1 MVVALV
7 VARRPEYKTRLIVS
21 IAHCFF
27 DRPAPREVAVAEIRP
42 FRGIRYNEGRYAD
55 LSAVLAPAH
64 DAVSP
69 AEYHLLCR
77 KSTRNAVQLTVKQPR
92 GAPAPHLYGNAARVL
107 ETWLSDET
115 LVQDQAPAIYVLDQ
129 EFETGGE
136 RLTRRSCIVGLRLEA
151 FGKGCVFAH
160 QETMPGPEGK
170 DRLELL
176 KATRMNMVPVLALY
190 SDDDG
195 SVRTLL
201 DDATQLEP
209 VAMGIG
215 TDGVKNVVRAVYH
228 HSLIGRLA
236 KALEDKYIVVADGHH
251 SYEAALAYR
260 DRCRHRRGVP
270 SFDEPHEFIAAALVA
285 TTDAGWSIRPLH
297 RIVRGLAGFKPGQF
311 FALAAA
317 AYDIEKAPPDAAGIL
332 KRLSELRDQCAF
344 GIVTRAGSMVL
355 VRKSDTAPSSERPAR
370 VDMRILHDEL
380 FGELLSLNASSPDVA
395 EQITYTAD
403 ADECVAAVKRR
414 KGDLAV
420 LVNPARMADLEAA
433 ALAGEKMPPNS
444 AAFHPGVPGGIV
456 IAPLI

>member
-7 VARRPEYKTRLIVS
+7 AARRLEYRTRLIVS

-27 DRPAPREVAVAEIRP
+27 EQPTPREVGVAEIRP

-77 KSTRNAVQLTVKQPR
+77 KSTRNAVQLNVRQPR
-92 GAPAPHLYGNAARVL
+92 GARAPRLYGHAAETL
-107 ETWLSDET
+107 ESWLGDET
-115 LVQDQAPAIYVLDQ
+115 LVQDSAPAIYVLDQ

-136 RLTRRSCIVGLRLEA
+136 QLTRRSCIVGLRLEA
-151 FGKGCVFAH
+151 FGKGFVFAH
-160 QETMPGPEGK
+160 QETMPGLEK
-170 DRLELL
+170 DPLELL

-190 SDDDG
+190 SDEDG
-195 SVRTLL
+195 AVRALL
-201 DDATQLEP
+201 DDVTQLDP

-215 TDGVKNVVRAVYH
+215 GDGVKNVVRAVYH
-228 HSLIGRLA
+228 SGLIGRLA
-236 KALEDKYIVVADGHH
+236 KALEEKYIVIADGHH

-260 DRCRHRRGVP
+260 DRCRQRRGVP

-297 RIVRGLAGFKPGQF
+297 RIVRGLRGFKPGQF
-311 FALAAA
+311 FARAAA
-317 AYDIEKAPPDAAGIL
+317 TYDIEKAPPDVAGIL
-332 KRLSELRDQCAF
+332 SRLAEHKDRCAF
-344 GIVTRAGSMVL
+344 GMVTRSGSML
-355 VRKSDTAPSSERPAR
+355 LLRKTDALPSDQKPAR

-380 FGELLSLNASSPDVA
+380 FGELLSLDASSPGAA

-403 ADECVAAVKRR
+403 AEECVAAVKRR

-420 LVNPARMADLEAA
+420 LVNPARMADVEAA
-433 ALAGEKMPPNS
+433 AFADERMPPNS